1 MKNAYSKIVLFVFLL
16 LPAAAGAQALE
27 HEIKAAFVFK
37 FLSFVEWPAQAFARP
52 ETPIAI
58 GVLGAEEVYSELQE
72 IVPGRVV
79 QGRPVTVRGVR
90 EGESVNGL
98 HVLYVGRG
106 GGPALVRLGQPR
118 SLLTITEWDGALD
131 QGGIINFVRSEGRV
145 RFEVALDTA
154 ERRGLR
160 ISSRML
166 AVAHNVRPAK
176 PL

>member
-1 MKNAYSKIVLFVFLL
+1 MRRLLAALLLFVPLI
-16 LPAAAGAQALE
+16 AAGQALE

-58 GVLGAEEVYSELQE
+58 GVLGAEEVYNELQE

-79 QGRPVTVRGVR
+79 QGRPVTVRRVR

-98 HVLYVGRG
+98 HVLYVGG
-106 GGPALVRLGQPR
+106 GGGEALARLGQPL

-131 QGGIINFVRSEGRV
+131 QGSIINFVRSEGRV

-166 AVAHNVRPAK
+166 AVAQNVRSAK

>member
-1 MKNAYSKIVLFVFLL
+1 MRRLLAALLLFVPLI
-16 LPAAAGAQALE
+16 AAGQALE

-58 GVLGAEEVYSELQE
+58 GVLGAEEVYNELQE
-72 IVPGRVV
+72 IVSGRVV
-79 QGRPVTVRGVR
+79 QGRPVTVRRVR
-90 EGESVNGL
+90 EGEALNGL

-106 GGPALVRLGQPR
+106 GATVLAKPGQPR
-118 SLLTITEWDGALD
+118 SLLVITEWDGALD
-131 QGGIINFVRSEGRV
+131 QGSIINFVRSEGRV

-166 AVAHNVRPAK
+166 AVAQNVRAAK

>member
-1 MKNAYSKIVLFVFLL
+1 MKRLFAALLLFVPL
-16 LPAAAGAQALE
+16 AAAGQALE

-58 GVLGAEEVYSELQE
+58 GVLGAEEVFNELQE

-79 QGRPVTVRGVR
+79 QGRPVTVRRVR
-90 EGESVNGL
+90 EGESANGL
-98 HVLYVGRG
+98 HVLYAG
-106 GGPALVRLGQPR
+106 GGGGTALASLGQPR
-118 SLLTITEWDGALD
+118 HLLTITEWDGALD
-131 QGGIINFVRSEGRV
+131 QGSIINFVHSEGRV

-154 ERRGLR
+154 ERRGLH

-166 AVAHNVRPAK
+166 AVAQNVRSAK